1 MSTSIS
7 ENAEARVDSI
17 HFEKDALVVKLIDRR
32 VISTPLAWYPR
43 LYHGST
49 KERENYRL
57 IGNGF
62 GIHWPDLEEDVS
74 VSGLIIGRPSE
85 ESPDSL
91 AKWLAAR
98 KSG

>member
-7 ENAEARVDSI
+7 ENTEARVESI
-17 HFEKDALVVKLIDRR
+17 HFEKDVMVVKLIDGR

-43 LYHGST
+43 LYHGSLE
-49 KERENYRL
+49 ERENYRL
-57 IGNGF
+57 LGNGF

-85 ESPDSL
+85 ESQESL
-91 AKWLAAR
+91 AKWLASRRSA
-98 KSG
+98 

>member
-1 MSTSIS
+1 MSTSVS
-7 ENAEARVDSI
+7 ENPEARVRSI
-17 HFEKDALVVKLIDRR
+17 HFENGELVVELLDGR
-32 VISTPLAWYPR
+32 VVSAPLAWYPR
-43 LYHGST
+43 LYHGSV

-62 GIHWPDLEEDVS
+62 GIYWPDLEEDVS
-74 VSGLIIGRPSE
+74 VAGLIIGRPSE

>member
-7 ENAEARVDSI
+7 ENAEARVESI

-57 IGNGF
+57 IGKGF

-85 ESPDSL
+85 ESQESL